1 MRRRP
6 SDSRTVA
13 EPAGVSPRVAR
24 ATAPA
29 RAISRVET
37 SSPPAGTSP
46 RAVPATPPA
55 GSPSPDATAPPP
67 GAVPDTG
74 GAWTARDPATRAFL
88 AALYEAATQAAP
100 VYVYGE
106 PGSGRRCAARTLCRW
121 RRESRRRSAPGT
133 SGKPAPVWTLRV
145 PSLRERPLDLPEI
158 AERRLEQFAREAG
171 GPARRLTPRAL
182 EVLLARQWRG
192 NITEL
197 YSVLAAAV
205 RRSGDRPLVDVDDL
219 PAGAEPPLRPS
230 QIAKDEAQRDCLLR
244 QLRVARSV
252 TGAARLEGCS
262 RANYIRLM
270 RRLGIWRADGV
281 GAGAEG
287 K

>member
-1 MRRRP
+1 
-6 SDSRTVA
+6 VEA
-13 EPAGVSPRVAR
+13 VSPRAG
-24 ATAPA
+24 APPGAAPA
-29 RAISRVET
+29 L
-37 SSPPAGTSP
+37 PLH
-46 RAVPATPPA
+46 
-55 GSPSPDATAPPP
+55 
-67 GAVPDTG
+67 AVPDTG
-74 GAWTARDPATRAFL
+74 GVWTAHDPATRAFL
-88 AALYEAATQAAP
+88 AALYEAATQDVP

-121 RRESRRRSAPGT
+121 RRAAGNRSAPGT
-133 SGKPAPVWTLRV
+133 NGEPAPVWTLRV

-158 AERRLEQFAREAG
+158 AERRLEQLARETG

-182 EVLLARQWRG
+182 EALLARQWRG

-197 YSVLAAAV
+197 YSVLAAAA

-230 QIAKDEAQRDCLLR
+230 QVAKDEAQRDCLLR

-270 RRLGIWRADGV
+270 RRLGIRRADG
-281 GAGAEG
+281 AETG
-287 K
+287 GGGPANEG